1 MPTAEIAALDESRWA
16 VTLPRLMNYRHA
28 FHAGNFADVVKH
40 ALLARVVTHLRK
52 KEAAFRVIDTHAGA
66 GLTDLQGDEAR
77 RGAEWRDGIG
87 RVWQHPFEPGIASL
101 LEPYL
106 SAIAAYN
113 PDGALTSYPGSP
125 LLIRQWLRPQDRLI
139 ACELEAGAARMLSRN
154 LHGDARIKTIAIDG
168 WTALNAYI
176 PPKEK
181 RGLVL
186 IDPPY
191 EQDDELERAA
201 DALGAAHRKWPGGTI
216 LLWYPIK
223 DRREIARFIKS
234 LAAFRLAKSLQVE
247 LSRNWETG
255 TRLRGSGLIVINA
268 PWTLQSEAQIL
279 LPALARAFWPGQ
291 SSEIHVATLATE

>member
-1 MPTAEIAALDESRWA
+1 
-16 VTLPRLMNYRHA
+16 MNYRHA

-40 ALLARVVTHLRK
+40 ALLARVVAHLRK
-52 KEAAFRVIDTHAGA
+52 KETAFRVIDTHAGTA
-66 GLTDLQGDEAR
+66 LTDLRSDEAR
-77 RGAEWRDGIG
+77 RGGEWQDGIG
-87 RVWQHPFEPGIASL
+87 HVWQHSFDSGAASL

-106 SAIAAYN
+106 SAVAVYN
-113 PDGALTSYPGSP
+113 PRGMPGVTPDGEPRGTPDQSPTDALAFYPGSP

-139 ACELEAGAARMLSRN
+139 ACELEANAARLLSRN
-154 LHGDARIKTIAIDG
+154 LHGDARVKAITIDG

-191 EQDDELERAA
+191 EQDNELQRAA
-201 DALGAAHRKWPGGTI
+201 EAVGAAHRKWPGGTI

-223 DRREIARFIKS
+223 DRRDILRFGKT
-234 LAAFRLAKSLQVE
+234 LAGFKLAKPLQIE
-247 LSRNWETG
+247 LSRTAAG
-255 TRLRGSGLIVINA
+255 GKGLRGSGLLVVNA

-279 LPALARAFWPGQ
+279 LPALASVFWPGE
-291 SSEIHVATLATE
+291 SSEIRVQTVAPD